1 MIQLDQTRKLINMRL
16 KNHGKYV
23 GRTLLGLIA
32 MVIAL
37 AACSEKTSSITLDSL
52 PPGDAAHGGI
62 LFTESIN
69 GTPPCS
75 ACHTDKSIPA
85 GPSLTNY
92 RDEAGDRSN
101 LSADEYTLDSIV
113 RPAKTILRGYSNTM
127 YAGYGEKLSAQD
139 IADLIAYMLD

>member
-1 MIQLDQTRKLINMRL
+1 MILN
-16 KNHGKYV
+16 NHGEYV
-23 GRTLLGLIA
+23 GRTLLSLIA
-32 MVIAL
+32 MVVAL
-37 AACSEKTSSITLDSL
+37 AACSGKTSSITLDSL
-52 PPGDAAHGGI
+52 PPGDAAHGAI
-62 LFTESIN
+62 LFTDSIN

-75 ACHTDKSIPA
+75 ACHAEKSTPA
-85 GPSLTNY
+85 GPSLANY
-92 RDEAGDRSN
+92 RDQAGDRSN